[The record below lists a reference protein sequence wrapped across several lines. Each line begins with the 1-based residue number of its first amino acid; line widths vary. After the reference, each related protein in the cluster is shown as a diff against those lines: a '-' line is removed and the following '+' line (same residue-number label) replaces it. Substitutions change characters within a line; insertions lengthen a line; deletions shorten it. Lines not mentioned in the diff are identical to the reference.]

1 MKYKLLPIIFAII
14 ICQKSFAQKNTLPA
28 KFYSP
33 DKSISVKVFLVNDA
47 QSNYDKKICYQVSK
61 LGEVLVD
68 TSVTGFDT
76 DNAGNFGV
84 GSTLKSVSGIT
95 TIKEKYQLVSGKAL
109 QVAYTANEASINL
122 QNSKGF
128 SYSIVVR
135 IFNDGFAFRYQ
146 LPKQKNGFN
155 SIVVNKE
162 FTSFKL
168 PAASNVWVQPYD
180 KATQYTPGYE
190 NFYTNGTTP
199 AASAIGEEG
208 WCFPLTAKVNNY
220 WLLISE
226 AALDGNYFASH
237 LQYNPLQ
244 NAYEIRQPDQKDAEG
259 YGKNNAVMQLPA
271 VTPWRCIIV
280 AKDLQNLVASQMIN
294 NLNPP
299 SVIKDVSWIKPGI
312 ASWSWWSQPDSP
324 KDYDSL
330 KAFVDF
336 SAAMHWPYSLVDA
349 NWNIM
354 KGGNIKLLADY
365 AKSKNIGLWVWY
377 NSGGPN
383 NTVTEQPRDAM
394 FTAAKRKETFAYL
407 NKMGIKGVK
416 IDFFQSD
423 KQEIIQE
430 YIAILKEAAANKIMV
445 NFHGCTLPRG
455 WSRTYPNLLSTEAV
469 SGAEC
474 YLFRKEYPVT
484 APTQNT
490 ILPFT
495 RNIVGPMDFTPV
507 TLSNSKFKHH
517 TSSVH
522 ELALPII
529 FETGILHLADSKESY
544 LSQPTYV
551 QDYLKKLPVT
561 WDEIKYISGMPGK
574 EVVLARRK
582 NNNWY
587 ITGINGEVTEKM
599 LQLHDFLKD
608 KKYRITTFLE
618 DADNAVVNNST
629 PSIIPENVTVKG
641 YGGFVLVVTMSPL
654 IE

>member
-1 MKYKLLPIIFAII
+1 MTYKFLPIFFAMIF
-14 ICQKSFAQKNTLPA
+14 CEKSFAQQNTLPA
-28 KFYSP
+28 NFYSP
-33 DKSISVKVFLVNDA
+33 DKNISVNVFLVNNA
-47 QSNYDKKICYQVSK
+47 QSEYDKKICYQLSK
-61 LGEVLVD
+61 SGEVLVD

-76 DNAGNFGV
+76 DNAGNFGK
-84 GSTLKSVSGIT
+84 GSTIKSVSGIT

-109 QVAYTANEASINL
+109 QVAFTANETSINL
-122 QNSKGF
+122 QNSKGLL
-128 SYSIVVR
+128 YSIVVR
-135 IFNDGFAFRYQ
+135 VFNDGFAFRYQ
-146 LPKQKNGFN
+146 LPKQKNGLN
-155 SIVVNKE
+155 RITVNKE

-168 PAASNVWVQPYD
+168 PPVSKVWVQPYD
-180 KATQYTPGYE
+180 SATQYTPGYE
-190 NFYTNGTTP
+190 NFYTNGTLPTV
-199 AASAIGEEG
+199 SETGEG
-208 WCFPLTAKVNNY
+208 WCFPLTAKVNNN

-237 LQYNPLQ
+237 LRFNPTQ
-244 NAYEIRQPDQKDAEG
+244 NAYEIKQPDQKDAGG
-259 YGKNNAVMQLPA
+259 YGINNAVMKLPA
-271 VTPWRCIIV
+271 VTPWRCIVV
-280 AKDLQNLVASQMIN
+280 ASDLQNLVASQMIP

-336 SAAMHWPYSLVDA
+336 SADMHFPYSLVDA

-354 KGGNIKLLADY
+354 KGGDIKQLVDY
-365 AKSKNIGLWVWY
+365 AKKKNVGLWVWY

-383 NTVTEQPRDAM
+383 NTVTEQPRDAL

-423 KQEIIQE
+423 KQEIIRQ

-455 WSRTYPNLLSTEAV
+455 WNRTYPNLLSTEAV

-484 APTQNT
+484 APIQNT

-495 RNIVGPMDFTPV
+495 RNVVGPMDYTPV
-507 TLSNSKFKHH
+507 TFSDSKFKHL

-529 FETGILHLADSKESY
+529 FESGILHLADSKESY
-544 LSQPTYV
+544 LSQSVFV
-551 QDYLKKLPVT
+551 QDYLRKLPVI
-561 WDEIKYISGMPGK
+561 WDEIKYISGEPGK

-582 NNNWY
+582 RNTWY
-587 ITGINGEVTEKM
+587 IAGINGESTEKI
-599 LQLHDFLKD
+599 LQLNGFLKD
-608 KKYRITTFLE
+608 TKYKITTLLE
-618 DADNAVVNNST
+618 DADNSAVNNST

-641 YGGFVLVVTMSPL
+641 YGGFVMVVTTQ
-654 IE
+654 